1 MYNGEELDLSKFEIL
16 DDDESADIYQQLAKK
31 DKYLALAAEAGK
43 TLLNK
48 NRALEST
55 IEYLNAEMMHKA
67 EVSNNIWVTVLLPCT
82 SVFVDGHFIQT
93 FALIA
98 GKVDGKPRDRAQYC
112 LSERLC
118 ILWDCKT

>member
-67 EVSNNIWVTVLLPCT
+67 EVSNNIWVTVLLPYT

-98 GKVDGKPRDRAQYC
+98 GTVDGKQRDRAQYC

-118 ILWDCKT
+118 IL